1 MKKYICR
8 RLLLTLPILFGIS
21 FLSFLLLNLVPADPA
36 EVALRVNEIIPTPE
50 SIAEM
55 RQQLGL
61 DRPFLLRYVYWLFDA
76 VRLNFGYSYVNNRLV
91 LDEIARCLP
100 ATLALAGTA
109 LLLILCISIPLGVLS
124 AVYKNSLFDRLVRTL
139 VFLGTAMPSYWLG
152 LLLIWWFAL
161 AWDWLPTSG
170 SGTFAHLIL
179 PAVTLA
185 MVYISIY
192 IRLIRN
198 NMLENMQQY
207 YVYYARARG
216 LSEKSIILRH
226 VLKNSL
232 HSSITALGMSIPQ
245 LLAGTVIIEN
255 IFAWPGVGRL
265 CISAIFSRDYPVIQ
279 AYILMMAVLF
289 VMCNLLVDILQRW
302 MDPALRQEG

>member
-1 MKKYICR
+1 MKRYLRR
-8 RLLLTLPILFGIS
+8 RLLLTLPILLGIS

-50 SIAEM
+50 SIAQM
-55 RQQLGL
+55 RLQLGL
-61 DRPFLLRYVYWLFDA
+61 DRPFPLRYLYWLYDA
-76 VRLNFGYSYVNNRLV
+76 ARLDFGYSYVNNRLV

-100 ATLALAGTA
+100 ATLALAA
-109 LLLILCISIPLGVLS
+109 LALAIILCVSVPLGVLS
-124 AVYKNSLFDRLVRTL
+124 AVFKDSVFDRLVRTL

-161 AWDWLPTSG
+161 SWDLLPTSG
-170 SGTFAHLIL
+170 SGTFSHIIL
-179 PAVTLA
+179 PAVTLS
-185 MVYISIY
+185 MVYVAIY

-216 LSEKSIILRH
+216 LTEKSIILRH

-265 CISAIFSRDYPVIQ
+265 CISAIFNRDYPVIQ
-279 AYILMMAVLF
+279 AYILMMGVLF
-289 VMCNLLVDILQRW
+289 VICNLLVDIIQRW

>member
-8 RLLLTLPILFGIS
+8 RLLLTLPILLGIS
-21 FLSFLLLNLVPADPA
+21 FLSFALLNLVPADPA
-36 EVALRVNEIIPTPE
+36 EVALRVNEIIPTPQ
-50 SIAEM
+50 AVAQM

-61 DRPFLLRYVYWLFDA
+61 DRPFLLRYLYWLADA
-76 VRLNFGYSYVNNRLV
+76 VRLDFGYSYINHRLV

-100 ATLALAGTA
+100 ATLMLAALAMA
-109 LLLILCISIPLGVLS
+109 IVLCVSVPLGVLS
-124 AVYKNSLFDRLVRTL
+124 AVYKDSLFDRLIRML
-139 VFLGTAMPSYWLG
+139 VFLITAMPSYWLG
-152 LLLIWWFAL
+152 LLLIWWLAL
-161 AWDWLPTSG
+161 AWDLLPTSG
-170 SGTFAHLIL
+170 SGSAAHIVL
-179 PAVTLA
+179 PAITLS
-185 MVYISIY
+185 MVYVAIY

-216 LSEKSIILRH
+216 LSERRIILRH
-226 VLKNSL
+226 VLRNSL

-255 IFAWPGVGRL
+255 IFAWPGIGRL

-279 AYILMMAVLF
+279 AYILMMALLF
-289 VMCNLLVDILQRW
+289 VICNLLVDVLQRW
-302 MDPALRQEG
+302 MDPSLRHEG

>member
-1 MKKYICR
+1 MKRYLYR
-8 RLLLTLPILFGIS
+8 RLLLTLPILLGIS
-21 FLSFLLLNLVPADPA
+21 FISFLLLNLVPADPA
-36 EVALRVNEIIPTPE
+36 EVALRVNEIIPTAE

-55 RQQLGL
+55 RRQLGL
-61 DRPFLLRYVYWLFDA
+61 DRPFALRYLYWLFDA
-76 VRLNFGYSYVNNRLV
+76 VRLDFGYSYINNRRV
-91 LDEIARCLP
+91 ADEIARCLP
-100 ATLALAGTA
+100 ATLELAALSLGI
-109 LLLILCISIPLGVLS
+109 ILCVSVPLGVLS
-124 AVYKNSLFDRLVRTL
+124 AVYKDSVFDRLIRTL
-139 VFLGTAMPSYWLG
+139 VFLATAMPSYWLG
-152 LLLIWWFAL
+152 LLLIWCFSL
-161 AWDWLPTSG
+161 LWDLLPTSG
-170 SGTFAHLIL
+170 SGSFSHSVL
-179 PAVTLA
+179 PAVTLS
-185 MVYISIY
+185 MVYVAIY

-216 LSEKSIILRH
+216 LVEKSIILRH

-279 AYILMMAVLF
+279 AYILMMGVLF
-289 VMCNLLVDILQRW
+289 VICNLLVDIIQRW
-302 MDPALRQEG
+302 MDPALRHEG

>member
-1 MKKYICR
+1 MKRYLCR
-8 RLLLTLPILFGIS
+8 RLLLTLPILLGIS

-50 SIAEM
+50 SIAQM
-55 RQQLGL
+55 RLQLGL
-61 DRPFLLRYVYWLFDA
+61 DRPFLLRYLNWLYDA
-76 VRLNFGYSYVNNRLV
+76 VRLDFGYSYVNNRLV

-100 ATLALAGTA
+100 ATLALAA
-109 LLLILCISIPLGVLS
+109 LALAIILCVSVPLGVLS
-124 AVYKNSLFDRLVRTL
+124 AVFKDSVFDRLVRTL

-161 AWDWLPTSG
+161 SWDLLPTSG
-170 SGTFAHLIL
+170 SGTFSHIIL
-179 PAVTLA
+179 PAVTLS
-185 MVYISIY
+185 MVYVAIY

-216 LSEKSIILRH
+216 LTEKSIILRH

-265 CISAIFSRDYPVIQ
+265 CISAIFNRDYPVIQ
-279 AYILMMAVLF
+279 AYILMMGVLF
-289 VMCNLLVDILQRW
+289 VICNLLVDIIQRW